1 MIVTSLSLAARRGIT
16 LAVALIGIGVAGS
29 AVAGPVTSYT
39 VNQDFLNNEAG
50 AQSNPNGSYIYGY
63 NLSPTDPSQISTA
76 NLVHTS
82 AFAGNAGVQ
91 GFYYPNNV
99 VVPAIVANVTAN
111 TVVLPFATLQPGQL
125 LLHPGGPYADGF
137 SSPLAYAD
145 LQYTIGAA
153 GIYNIFGRFSG
164 LDSGGT
170 DVHVYVNGTEQ
181 FGSSVSGGTS
191 TAFNLSHLILNAG
204 AKVDFLVGPGA
215 DGGIGSDSTGLFAS
229 VVAAPEPSTLASA
242 GLAGVLGLVV
252 HARRRRRSPLA
263 A

>member
-16 LAVALIGIGVAGS
+16 LAVALLGIGVAGS
-29 AVAGPVTSYT
+29 AMAGPVTSYT

-63 NLSPTDPSQISTA
+63 NFSPTDPSQISTA
-76 NLVHTS
+76 NLVHTP
-82 AFAGNAGVQ
+82 AFAGYTGVQ
-91 GFYYPNNV
+91 GFDYPNGV
-99 VVPAIVANVTAN
+99 FVPAIVANVTASTIN
-111 TVVLPFATLQPGQL
+111 MPFATLQPGQL
-125 LLHPGGPYADGF
+125 LLHPGGPRADGF
-137 SSPLAYAD
+137 SSPLADAD
-145 LQYTIGAA
+145 LQYTVGPA
-153 GIYNIFGRFSG
+153 GTYSIFGAFAG
-164 LDSGGT
+164 LDVGGT
-170 DVHVYVNGTEQ
+170 DVHVYVNGISQ
-181 FGSSVSGGTS
+181 FDGNLTYGGSAG
-191 TAFNLSHLILNAG
+191 FNLTLVLAAG
-204 AKVDFLVGPGA
+204 SKIDFLVGPGI